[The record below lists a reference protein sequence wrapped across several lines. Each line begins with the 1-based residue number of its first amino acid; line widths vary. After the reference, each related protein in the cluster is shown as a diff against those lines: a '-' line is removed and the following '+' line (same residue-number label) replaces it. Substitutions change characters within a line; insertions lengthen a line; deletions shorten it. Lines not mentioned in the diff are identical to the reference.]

1 MEWSAVSD
9 RGLERENNEDG
20 FLACPE
26 IGLFAVADGMGGH
39 QAGEVASWLALRSL
53 EEFVRQNS
61 GTDPRPLLVGAAEE
75 ANRRVYAA
83 SQARP
88 EYNGMGS
95 TLTACIL
102 QGEAVFWVHVG
113 DSRGYLIRGGEIT
126 QFTQDHSL
134 VSEFIREGKL
144 TPEEAEIHPYRN
156 VLSRVLGTQVQ
167 VPVDEGVITALPGDT
182 ILLCTDGLTIHL
194 NTMEIMAVLS
204 RGSAQD
210 QAQELLRTALERGG
224 RDNITLVLIRM

>member
-1 MEWSAVSD
+1 MEWSAASD

-61 GTDPRPLLVGAAEE
+61 GTDPRLLLVGAVEE
-75 ANRRVYAA
+75 ANRQVYVA

-102 QGEAVFWVHVG
+102 QGRAVFWVHVG
-113 DSRGYLIRGGEIT
+113 DSRGYLIRGREIV

-144 TPEEAEIHPYRN
+144 TPEEAAVHPYRN
-156 VLSRVLGTQVQ
+156 VLSRVLGTQLR
-167 VPVDEGVITALPGDT
+167 VPVDEGVIATLPGDT

-194 NTMEIMAVLS
+194 NTMEITAVLS
-204 RGSAQD
+204 RGSTRD

-224 RDNITLVLIRM
+224 RDNITVVLIRI